1 VRTREWVAREYG
13 EEKWPAVERLVER
26 VCEDEGPEPRMS
38 RVLARLSRDEW
49 YHGDDANTIQEA
61 IVDGRQVHSPRS
73 VTFGGFQHFVTE
85 ATLSACDPEPELVVE
100 LGSGWGRNLF
110 AIWLAGGPPGAMYVG
125 AEYTGAGRA
134 AAARIAALEPA
145 LRFES
150 IPFDY
155 HSPDLSALPRVGRAV
170 VITVHSVEQIPHVR
184 QEVIESIRGLAADV
198 ECLHFEPVGWQVGDA
213 DRAGSSQ
220 EYAEAH
226 DYNRNLVSLLRKA
239 ETREEIEIVAVDPE
253 VVGPGTFRNATTRVH
268 WRATRA

>member
-1 VRTREWVAREYG
+1 VAREYG

-26 VCEDEGPEPRMS
+26 AFEDEGPEPRMC
-38 RVLARLSRDEW
+38 RVLARLYRDEW
-49 YHGDDANTIQEA
+49 YQGDAANTIQEA
-61 IVDGRQVHSPRS
+61 IVDGRHVHSPRS
-73 VTFGGFQHFVTE
+73 VTFGGFQHYVTE
-85 ATLSACDPEPELVVE
+85 ATLGACDPEPELVVE

-110 AIWLAGGPPGAMYVG
+110 SVWLASGPPGATYVG
-125 AEYTGAGRA
+125 AEYTGAGRR

-184 QEVIESIRGLAADV
+184 PEVIESIRGLAGDV
-198 ECLHFEPVGWQVGDA
+198 ECLQFEPVGWQVGDA

-220 EYAEAH
+220 EHAEAH
-226 DYNRNLVSLLRKA
+226 DYNRNLLSLLREA
-239 ETREEIEIVAVDPE
+239 EAREEIEIVAVDPE
-253 VVGPGTFRNATTRVH
+253 VVGAGTFLNATTLVH